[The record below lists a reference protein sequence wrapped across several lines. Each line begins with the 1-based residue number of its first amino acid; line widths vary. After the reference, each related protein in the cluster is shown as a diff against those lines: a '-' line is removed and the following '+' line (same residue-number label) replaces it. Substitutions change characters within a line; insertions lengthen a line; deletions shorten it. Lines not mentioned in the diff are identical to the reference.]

1 MNLKDVLR
9 VSASFIAAAALT
21 ISSSPI
27 IKNGMLIQ
35 SAALSFSDVKKGA
48 YYEEPVNWAVEQNIT
63 TGTTATLFSPDKDC
77 TLEQILTFL
86 WRYEGKPDPAPGNP
100 FLNIPSSNFYIKA
113 LTWAHEKALISGTSF
128 ELERPCTRGQAV
140 IFLWQQAGK
149 PIRDEAV
156 FADVPAGSDC
166 AKAVAW
172 AIDNGITN
180 GTGAN
185 TFSPDSTCTRGQI
198 VTFLWRAA
206 EAAANTQHD
215 NTGFKPGTW
224 LALNGTGY
232 RYIQFSPDNT
242 TGAIVSPADN
252 SNTVFAYILEN
263 SNAVFR
269 TDAGK
274 DIKAT
279 VAHDSENTIT
289 IKWEDGKTEKLS
301 YISKNIGDKFSYYT
315 DMELCELA
323 LDYHESHGESD
334 DPETAEAAEAA
345 EAETNLGDGSVV
357 IKLYGAHGGY
367 DAPIATYTVNRI
379 TGKGTG
385 RNGAVIDLTDI

>member
-1 MNLKDVLR
+1 MNLKNVLR

-27 IKNGMLIQ
+27 IKNDMLVN
-35 SAALSFSDVKKGA
+35 SAALRFTDVKKGA

-63 TGTTATLFSPDKDC
+63 TGTTETLFSPDKDC

-86 WRYEGKPDPAPGNP
+86 WRSIGKPDPSPGNP

-113 LTWAHEKALISGTSF
+113 LSWAHEQALISGTSF
-128 ELERPCTRGQAV
+128 ELERPCTRSQAV
-140 IFLWQQAGK
+140 IFMWQQAGK
-149 PIRDEAV
+149 PIKEEVA
-156 FADVPAGSDC
+156 FSDVPKGSDC

-172 AIDNGITN
+172 AVDIGITN

-185 TFSPDSTCTRGQI
+185 TFSPEDTCTRGQI

-206 EAAANTQHD
+206 EAEKNTQHD
-215 NTGFKPGTW
+215 AKGFKQGTW

-232 RYIQFSPDNT
+232 RYIQFSSDNT
-242 TGAIVSPADN
+242 TGAVVSPDDN
-252 SNTVFAYILEN
+252 SNTVFAYVLED

-269 TDAGK
+269 TDGGTDK
-274 DIKAT
+274 KAT
-279 VAHDSENTIT
+279 VTRDGENTIT
-289 IKWEDGKTEKLS
+289 IKWENGEAEKLS
-301 YISKNIGDKFSYYT
+301 YISKNIGDKFSYYS
-315 DMELCELA
+315 DVELCDLA
-323 LDYHESHGESD
+323 MNYHEAHRGND

-345 EAETNLGDGSVV
+345 EAETNLEDGSVV
-357 IKLYGAHGGY
+357 ITLYGAHGGY
-367 DAPIATYTVNRI
+367 GVPIATYTVNRI

-385 RNGAVIDLTDI
+385 RNGSIIDLSDI